1 MGAARLLA
9 KGWVVFCLYAGA
21 LALANRPPSDGVF
34 PLIVCVALFG
44 AMGLLFISGYGF
56 SAGHTRPLIPARI
69 NLAML
74 VPGFNE
80 TVFILFTI
88 LIFCI
93 QTFYAP
99 ANHAGAAADALEGAI
114 GFAVFGQHALEYV
127 LAQCG
132 LGGGRLFASAVSWLL
147 AFIFLASALS
157 RLRLAAALVR
167 LERKR
172 RPEALGAQPLA
183 LALGLI
189 AVAGIQFLY
198 IGTAYT
204 LLPCRVLRGLW
215 GDALIGLCPLM
226 LAYAVTA
233 ALTNL
238 VALSPEA

>member
-9 KGWVVFCLYAGA
+9 KGWVVFCLYAGG
-21 LALANRPPSDGVF
+21 LALANKPASDGAF
-34 PLIVCVALFG
+34 ALIVCVALFC
-44 AMGLLFISGYGF
+44 AMGFLFISGYGF
-56 SAGHTRPLIPARI
+56 SAGHTRPLLPARI
-69 NLAML
+69 NLAGL
-74 VPGFNE
+74 VPGFNDN
-80 TVFILFTI
+80 VFIVFAV

-114 GFAVFGQHALEYV
+114 GFAVFGQHTLENL
-127 LAQCG
+127 LAQCS
-132 LGGGRLFASAVSWLL
+132 LGGGRLFASSAAWLL
-147 AFIFLASALS
+147 ALIFLASALS

-183 LALGLI
+183 LALGFI

-198 IGTAYT
+198 VGTAYT
-204 LLPCRVLRGLW
+204 LLPCRVVRGLW
-215 GDALIGLCPLM
+215 GDALIGLGPLM
-226 LAYAVTA
+226 LAYAIMA

-238 VALSPEA
+238 LALSSEA